1 MGATFLNTDL
11 ILKARFDLRP
21 LVKALTNNG
30 LVVLGDV
37 TVKGGVWRSALESNL
52 ARPTPERAT
61 ARILTAIESLDDAQ
75 CVSWQ
80 GCLSRCLDF
89 GYECCDE
96 SVESTSAISNR
107 LLLRITSVGAT
118 MAVTIY
124 RSSRQEWETASDQD
138 AE

>member
-21 LVKALTNNG
+21 LVNALTNNG
-30 LVVLGDV
+30 LFVLGDV
-37 TVKGGVWRSALESNL
+37 TVKGGVWRAALQSSL

-61 ARILTAIESLDDAQ
+61 ARILTAIESLDDVQ

-96 SVESTSAISNR
+96 SFESTSVISNP
-107 LLLRITSVGAT
+107 LLLRIASAGAT

-124 RSSRQEWETASDQD
+124 RSSRRELETASDQY